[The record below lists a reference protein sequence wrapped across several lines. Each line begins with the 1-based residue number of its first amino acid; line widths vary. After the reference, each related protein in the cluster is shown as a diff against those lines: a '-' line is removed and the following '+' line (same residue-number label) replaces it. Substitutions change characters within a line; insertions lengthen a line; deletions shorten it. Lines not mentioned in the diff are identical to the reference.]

1 MKPPILYIIIFS
13 VTLVAAVLVV
23 YLGFVFKPELFGA
36 GAGAGE
42 AQPPAV
48 ATEADPVVPPDSAFA
63 LSSVEPDTS
72 IATQRAVLAALEDSL
87 KKLSVAL
94 ALEKEKQQP
103 SLLVKAMPTENKDT
117 ISTSAVKGMA
127 KMLEAMKPD
136 QAVRIMSNL
145 NDTEVREIIK
155 NLNKRQASKILAAL
169 DPSRAAKLIR

>member
-1 MKPPILYIIIFS
+1 MKPSILYSIIFS
-13 VTLVAAVLVV
+13 ASLAAAVLVV

-36 GAGAGE
+36 GTIRT
-42 AQPPAV
+42 QSPAPV
-48 ATEADPVVPPDSAFA
+48 AVKMDPVVPPDSAIA
-63 LSSVEPDTS
+63 LSSVEPDTN
-72 IATQRAVLAALEDSL
+72 IAGQRAVLAALEDSL
-87 KKLSVAL
+87 KKLSIAL

-103 SLLVKAMPTENKDT
+103 SPLVKLVPTENKDT
-117 ISTSAVKGMA
+117 VSASAVKGMA

-145 NDTEVREIIK
+145 NDTEAREIIK